1 MREKHKILIVDDEA
15 HFRSALRRFL
25 EKTHRVIEADTGASG
40 LQLAQ
45 SEEPDL
51 VLLDI
56 GLPDASGLDLLP
68 RFKEIR
74 PSPAVVMITAFDRVK
89 DVVLAIKQGAFD
101 YLVKP
106 VDLDEFEVTIQN
118 ALKYAGL
125 KNEVTRLRQEVERL
139 QGVGRMIGRDQTFVE
154 AQMLAV
160 KSAQSRDAGVLIQ
173 GETGA
178 GKELFAR
185 LIHTKSPRA
194 QYPFVALNCAAFS
207 TEIIESELFGY
218 EKGAFT
224 GAKLEG
230 KEGLLEVADGGTL
243 FLDEVV
249 DLHPEIQA
257 KLLRV
262 LEEKEFFP
270 IGGTRKKKVDIRIV
284 SACNRDLWQVAEEG
298 GFRKDLFFRL
308 STIRINLP
316 ALRERRDD
324 ILPLARVF
332 MEEFNDKYG
341 KKFRGFAPKAEQ
353 LLLSRSWPGNVRE
366 LRNSIERVVLLENDD
381 TILGRHLSFLDQDP
395 GEKSPDPSEKLNIVL
410 PDGGLGLEELE
421 KQVILQARE
430 KCGANKAKMARFL
443 KLPRHV
449 LLYRLKK
456 YGIELDGK

>member
-1 MREKHKILIVDDEA
+1 MREKHKILIVDDED
-15 HFRSALRRFL
+15 HFRAALRRFL
-25 EKTHRVIEADTGASG
+25 EKTHIVLEADNGAIG
-40 LQLAQ
+40 LKLAE
-45 SEEPDL
+45 SEQPDL

-68 RFKEIR
+68 RFKELR
-74 PSPAVVMITAFDRVK
+74 PSPVVVMITAFDRVK

-106 VDLDEFEVTIQN
+106 VDIDEFEVTIQN
-118 ALKYAGL
+118 ALEHAAM
-125 KNEVTRLRQEVERL
+125 KNEVVRLRQEVERL
-139 QGVGRMIGRDQTFVE
+139 QGVGQLIGKDQSFLE
-154 AQMLAV
+154 AQMLAI

-218 EKGAFT
+218 ERGAFT

-249 DLHPEIQA
+249 DLHAEIQA

-262 LEEKEFFP
+262 MEEKQFFP
-270 IGGTRKKKVDIRIV
+270 LGGTRKKKVDIRIV
-284 SACNRDLWQVAEEG
+284 SACNRDLWHVAEEG
-298 GFRKDLFFRL
+298 GFRKDLYFRL
-308 STIRINLP
+308 STIKINLP
-316 ALRERRDD
+316 SLRERRED
-324 ILPLARVF
+324 ILLLARVF

-341 KKFRGFAPKAEQ
+341 KRFQGFNPRAEQ

-381 TILGRHLSFLDQDP
+381 MIQGGHLHFLDHDQLDQSVSRP
-395 GEKSPDPSEKLNIVL
+395 EEFNIVL
-410 PDGGLGLEELE
+410 PDGGIGLEEIE

-430 KCGANKAKMARFL
+430 KCGANKSKMARFL
-443 KLPRHV
+443 RLPRHV

-456 YGIELDGK
+456 YGIELENK